1 MITKDNSSMKSIKAK
16 DQKVLIIGVGN
27 ISRGDDALGW
37 NFVSALESAYDF
49 DVEYRYQLQVE
60 DSEMISHYDKVL
72 IVDASHEDL
81 ADGFEMKLCQAAP
94 HYYFSSHAQKADTIL
109 HLTNEVYGVF
119 PEVYTLAI
127 SGYQWDLD
135 ETTSTRASENFE
147 KALDYFNNE
156 FIRTKLSFLQL
167 NSME

>member
-1 MITKDNSSMKSIKAK
+1 MKNIKAK
-16 DQKVLIIGVGN
+16 DQRFLIIGVGN

-37 NFVSALESAYDF
+37 NFVSALDSVYDF
-49 DVEYRYQLQVE
+49 DFEYRYQLQVE
-60 DSEMISHYDKVL
+60 DSEMISHYDKVV

-81 ADGFEMKLCQAAP
+81 PDGFELKLCQAAP

-109 HLTNEVYGVF
+109 HLTNEVYGAF

-135 ETTSTRASENFE
+135 EKTSTLASENFDR
-147 KALDYFNNE
+147 ALAYFRNE
-156 FIRTKLSFLQL
+156 FIGSSFIDSSRRPLSPSTTIF
-167 NSME
+167 

>member
-1 MITKDNSSMKSIKAK
+1 MITTDNSSMKNIKAK
-16 DQKVLIIGVGN
+16 EQRFLIIGVGN

-94 HYYFSSHAQKADTIL
+94 HYYFSSHAQKADTVL
-109 HLTNEVYGVF
+109 HLTNEVYGVY

-135 ETTSTRASENFE
+135 ETISSRASENFK
-147 KALDYFNNE
+147 KALDYFRKTI
-156 FIRTKLSFLQL
+156 F
-167 NSME
+167 NSEVI

>member
-1 MITKDNSSMKSIKAK
+1 MKNIKVK
-16 DQKVLIIGVGN
+16 EHRILIIGVGN

-49 DVEYRYQLQVE
+49 DFEYRYQLQVE
-60 DSEMISHYDKVL
+60 DSEMISFYDKVV
-72 IVDASHEDL
+72 IIDASHEDL
-81 ADGFEMKLCQAAP
+81 PDGFELKLCQAAP

-109 HLTNEVYGVF
+109 YLANEVYGAF
-119 PEVYTLAI
+119 PTLYTLAI
-127 SGYQWDLD
+127 SGYHWELD
-135 ETTSTRASENFE
+135 ENTSPKASQNF
-147 KALDYFNNE
+147 KRALDYFTNE